1 MSHGFES
8 ETSGRLYG
16 LMAEFDSPSTLV
28 NATHRAYE
36 RGHRKMDAYA
46 PFPIEELAEA
56 LGAHHSRLPLMVLIG
71 GIFGCFAGFGLQY
84 WVNVVE
90 YPLNVAGRPFNSW
103 PMFIPVTFEMTILF
117 AALTAV
123 FGMFALC
130 GLPTPYH
137 PVFNNPRFSA
147 ASKDR
152 YFLCIEAED
161 GEFDR
166 DETRNFLASLGP
178 TEVTEVDH

>member
-1 MSHGFES
+1 
-8 ETSGRLYG
+8 
-16 LMAEFDSPSTLV
+16 
-28 NATHRAYE
+28 
-36 RGHRKMDAYA
+36 MDAYA

>member
-1 MSHGFES
+1 MSHGHEL

-16 LMAEFDSPSTLV
+16 LMAEFEDPNTLV
-28 NATHRAYE
+28 EATSKAYE

-56 LGAHHSRLPLMVLIG
+56 LGSHHSRLPLMVLVG
-71 GIFGCFAGFGLQY
+71 GIIGCLAGFGMQY
-84 WVNVVE
+84 WVNVIE
-90 YPLNVAGRPFNSW
+90 YPMNIAGRPFNSW

-117 AALTAV
+117 SALTAV

-147 ASKDR
+147 ASQDR
-152 YFLCIEAED
+152 YFLCIEAD
-161 GEFDR
+161 DPHFDR
-166 DETRNFLASLGP
+166 DETHQFLASLGP